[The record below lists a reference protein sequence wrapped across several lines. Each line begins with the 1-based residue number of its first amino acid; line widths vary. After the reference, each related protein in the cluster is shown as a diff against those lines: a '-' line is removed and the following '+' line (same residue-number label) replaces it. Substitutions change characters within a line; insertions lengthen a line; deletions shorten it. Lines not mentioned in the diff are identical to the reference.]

1 MSLLLMT
8 FISMVIKWHC
18 LILCVLSLTVMGE
31 HIGISLTFKENLPVC
46 LKWLLPTGFLH
57 IFLLIYRIFIT
68 HIVDNLLPEIIYTY
82 IAVWK
87 WLKNLLIIHGF
98 INSVWKKLCL
108 LTTDSYIL
116 YFEKFFWGE
125 FYDLEYQDLCL
136 ILLSQ

>member
-8 FISMVIKWHC
+8 FISVVIKWHC

-46 LKWLLPTGFLH
+46 LKWLLPIGFY

-68 HIVDNLLPEIIYTY
+68 HIVDSLLPERIYTY
-82 IAVWK
+82 SAVWK

-98 INSVWKKLCL
+98 IHSVWKK
-108 LTTDSYIL
+108 IVFINNWKL
-116 YFEKFFWGE
+116 YLIFWE
-125 FYDLEYQDLCL
+125 
-136 ILLSQ
+136 ILLRGVLWLGIPRFMLDST